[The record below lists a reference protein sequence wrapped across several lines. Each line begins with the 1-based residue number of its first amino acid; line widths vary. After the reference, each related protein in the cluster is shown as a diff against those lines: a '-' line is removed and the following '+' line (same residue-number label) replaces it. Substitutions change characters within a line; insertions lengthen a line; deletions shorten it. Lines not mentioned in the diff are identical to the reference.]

1 MEQYS
6 KKIFSSNIRQLSHIL
21 PFNLFVWALLLF
33 YLSPVFFMIVTAMK
47 STEQLTDRNA
57 PLYPA
62 AHVPYEYQGRKYHL
76 FNVPTAD
83 GVKQW
88 AMIKPGRELTEFI
101 DPQHPEAGLIQWEGN
116 WRALKGVYEF
126 DIASKNFN
134 VLTESL
140 LFPRMFFN
148 TFLMTLI
155 GGIAVLVSSIIVAYG
170 FSRFFLPGGNLLFYV
185 LIATILI
192 PEKVTFIPS
201 YFVYVNYLHW
211 RGTLLP
217 ILLPLFFGNAVYI
230 FLLRQNFKSIP
241 VDLEEAAMLDG
252 AGPLQRLWYVI
263 LPQSWPVVITVSL
276 LFFFYSWNEIR
287 QVSLYVGSNM
297 QLIPLSYG
305 VQNFQSFNP
314 IQNLIA
320 ASTIIVLAFPVIL
333 LFLSQRFF
341 MQGLVITGAE
351 NNA

>member
-1 MEQYS
+1 M
-6 KKIFSSNIRQLSHIL
+6 
-21 PFNLFVWALLLF
+21 
-33 YLSPVFFMIVTAMK
+33 
-47 STEQLTDRNA
+47 
-57 PLYPA
+57 YPA
-62 AHVPYEYQGRKYHL
+62 KLVPYEYQGREYHL
-76 FNVPTAD
+76 YYVLTGG
-83 GVKQW
+83 GVEQW
-88 AMIKPGRELTEFI
+88 VMINPGRTMTEFI
-101 DPQHPEAGLIQWEGN
+101 NPQRPEAGLIQWEGN
-116 WRALKGVYEF
+116 WRSLKGVYKF
-126 DIASKNFN
+126 HIAWDNFT
-134 VLTESL
+134 VLFKSL
-140 LFPRMFFN
+140 LFPRMLTN
-148 TFLMTLI
+148 TFLITLI
-155 GGIAVLVSSIIVAYG
+155 GGIAVLASSIIVAYG
-170 FSRFFLPGGNLLFYV
+170 FSRFSLPGGNLLFYV

-211 RGTLLP
+211 RGTVLP

-230 FLLRQNFKSIP
+230 FLLRQNFRSIP

-320 ASTIIVLAFPVIL
+320 ASTIVVLAFPVIL

-351 NNA
+351 NNPLL

>member
-1 MEQYS
+1 MNLHS
-6 KKIFSSNIRQLSHIL
+6 KKVSLLWIRQLGNLL
-21 PFNLFVWALLLF
+21 PFNLFVWALLLL

-47 STEQLTDRNA
+47 STEQLSDRNA

-62 AHVPYEYQGRKYHL
+62 TRVPYEYQGRKYHL
-76 FNVPTAD
+76 YHVPTTD

-88 AMIKPGRELTEFI
+88 AMINPGREMTEFI
-101 DPQHPEAGLIQWEGN
+101 DPQRPEAGLIQWEGN
-116 WRALKGVYEF
+116 WRSLKGVYKF
-126 DIASKNFN
+126 HIAWANFN
-134 VLTESL
+134 VLFKSL
-140 LFPRMFFN
+140 LFPRMLTN

-155 GGIAVLVSSIIVAYG
+155 GGIAILASSIIVAYG
-170 FSRFFLPGGNLLFYV
+170 FSRFSLPGGDLLFYV

-211 RGTLLP
+211 RGTFLP

-230 FLLRQNFKSIP
+230 FLLRQNFRNIP

-314 IQNLIA
+314 VQNLIA
-320 ASTIIVLAFPVIL
+320 ASTIVVLAFPVIL

-341 MQGLVITGAE
+341 MQGLVITGTE
-351 NNA
+351 NNT

>member
-1 MEQYS
+1 MT
-6 KKIFSSNIRQLSHIL
+6 IFSQKIRPLSHIL
-21 PFNLFVWALLLF
+21 PFNLLVWILLLF

-47 STEQLTDRNA
+47 PTEQLTDRNS

-62 AHVPYEYQGRKYHL
+62 SIVPYEYQGRKYRLYH
-76 FNVPTAD
+76 VPTEE

-88 AMIKPGRELTEFI
+88 AMIKPGREMTEFI
-101 DPQHPEAGLIQWEGN
+101 DPQHPEAGLIQWKGN
-116 WRALKGVYEF
+116 WRALKAVYEF
-126 DIASKNFN
+126 HIAWDNFT
-134 VLTESL
+134 VLFKSL
-140 LFPRMFFN
+140 LFPRMFLN

-155 GGIAVLVSSIIVAYG
+155 GEIAVLTSSIVVAYG
-170 FSRFFLPGGNLLFYV
+170 FSRFSLPGGNLLFYV

-211 RGTLLP
+211 RGTFLP
-217 ILLPLFFGNAVYI
+217 ILVPLFFGNAVYI

-241 VDLEEAAMLDG
+241 IDLEKAAMLDG
-252 AGPLQRLWYVI
+252 AGPLQRLFYVI

-276 LFFFYSWNEIR
+276 LYFFYSWNEIR
-287 QVSLYVGSNM
+287 EVTLYIGSNID
-297 QLIPLSYG
+297 LIPLSYG
-305 VQNFQSFNP
+305 VQNYQSFTP
-314 IQNLIA
+314 IQNMVE
-320 ASTIIVLAFPVIL
+320 ASTIVVLAFPVIL

-351 NNA
+351 NNPSL